1 MGDGDT
7 RPERYLLA
15 TLWPIND
22 VFTEAR
28 HTALHHMN
36 LGTLI
41 ENHGYWVLAIGC
53 LLEWETLLLL
63 AGFAAHRGYLKLGAV
78 LAIAAAAGFA
88 GDQFYFWLGR
98 RHGPAILARWPSLAA
113 QSDRVERLVARYH
126 AGVIVGIRFAYGL
139 RVAGPV
145 LLGTS
150 RLSGTRFAVFNALG
164 AVLWAAV
171 VGGAGW
177 VFGQAA
183 ENLLGDLRHIEM
195 GLLLGLVALGLVV
208 WGARRWRSS
217 R

>member
-1 MGDGDT
+1 
-7 RPERYLLA
+7 
-15 TLWPIND
+15 
-22 VFTEAR
+22 
-28 HTALHHMN
+28 MN

-41 ENHGYWVLAIGC
+41 EGHGYWVLAIGC
-53 LLEWETLLLL
+53 LLEGETLLIL
-63 AGFAAHRGYLKLGAV
+63 AGFAAHRGYLNLGAV

-98 RHGPAILARWPSLAA
+98 RHGPAILSRWPSLAA
-113 QSDRVERLVARYH
+113 QSARMDRLVARYH

-150 RLSGTRFAVFNALG
+150 KLSAIRFAVFNALG
-164 AVLWAAV
+164 AVLWAAL

-183 ENLLGDLRHIEM
+183 ERVLGDLRHIEI
-195 GLLLGLVALGLVV
+195 GLLGGLVAVGLIV
-208 WGARRWRSS
+208 WWVRRR
-217 R
+217 RLR